1 MKNFRDVTNEDSN
14 IIRKQNLV
22 NPLAKHASGP
32 EKILSRGGSMQ
43 TEELGGGVQRPG
55 KGINALNAGGMKV
68 STSNIELIGPKS
80 RLSSNQTQDKRSRS
94 NNRMNEEDINHLY
107 ERHEKLLE
115 SLSTEEEDII
125 ENHKVI
131 IDEMIGSIKED
142 SELYS
147 NLQSEGNKAFIRNR
161 Y

>member
-1 MKNFRDVTNEDSN
+1 
-14 IIRKQNLV
+14 
-22 NPLAKHASGP
+22 
-32 EKILSRGGSMQ
+32 MQ

-68 STSNIELIGPKS
+68 STSNIELLGPKS

-115 SLSTEEEDII
+115 SLSTEEEEII

-161 Y
+161 N